1 MAQNFEF
8 STSLG
13 HQLFNKKIM
22 KNSTNSNSWSF
33 EAAYFPRF
41 NLPVG
46 VVVSYGLDVPD
57 NFSSFYPSD
66 KQPSNPTLFDNEYE
80 NKIEIK
86 SRTSKYLVGL
96 KLSNQENRSLIN
108 PYFLVSIGLGVS
120 KSVFKEFEFVY
131 WQQETVDDQG
141 NVRYDENGDPQYE
154 TESTRTTL
162 TKQRVTDRLKLIYS
176 YETGFE
182 FSPLHDSYFALKI
195 W

>member
-46 VVVSYGLDVPD
+46 IVFSYGLDVPD

-131 WQQETVDDQG
+131 WQQETLDDQG
-141 NVRYDENGDPQYE
+141 NIRYDENGDPMLYDVDYKFIE
-154 TESTRTTL
+154 FGPE
-162 TKQRVTDRLKLIYS
+162 KDWGVVTNSKFGMSLVSPYLFLKNNVK
-176 YETGFE
+176 
-182 FSPLHDSYFALKI
+182 PQ
-195 W
+195 